1 MSNTLSNYFEIK
13 KTLAFNPDITVYTDG
28 SCVGNG
34 KKNAV
39 AGIGVFFGYD
49 DPRNISQKISG
60 KQTNNTAELKA
71 VLKAIEILYNE
82 INNKKNIL
90 IFTDS
95 KYVILCCT
103 SFGKKQ
109 DLNGWTKTIKNF
121 HLVKKIYNLF
131 KYNKNIKIKHIK
143 AHTGKDDL
151 HSKGNDMADKLAFE
165 ALGLEYKEKINKIYL
180 NVPFS
185 QKDDAKKLGAKWD
198 RSKKKW
204 YVLENNKNK
213 DDLIQKYLII

>member
-71 VLKAIEILYNE
+71 VLKAIEILNTD
-82 INNKKNIL
+82 INNKKNVL

-131 KYNKNIKIKHIK
+131 KYNNNIKIKHIK
-143 AHTGKDDL
+143 AHTGKNDL
-151 HSKGNDMADKLAFE
+151 HSKGNDMADKLAFN
-165 ALGLEYKEKINKIYL
+165 ALGIAHKEKINKIYL